1 LAGFQRIRRQG
12 KILLAGFK
20 MAFID
25 EDCIA
30 LNLKAA
36 NAQEVILVLGGLLE
50 KKGFV
55 SVQYGQMAVQRE
67 QSFPTGVPAQ
77 PYSLA
82 FPHADS
88 SKVYRSSL
96 AVATMADPV
105 LFGSMEN
112 PGIDLFVSAVFLIAS
127 RTPKEQ
133 VTILKRFSRFFKKQE
148 NLIRLKGFA
157 AAGDLVTWL
166 NQALLPNT

>member
-1 LAGFQRIRRQG
+1 LF
-12 KILLAGFK
+12 KVKLLQQVE

-30 LNLKAA
+30 LNLKLA
-36 NAQEVILVLGGLLE
+36 NAQEVILVLASLLE

-55 SVQYGQMAVQRE
+55 NIQYGQLAVQRE
-67 QSFPTGVPAQ
+67 QTFPTGVPAQ

-96 AVATMADPV
+96 AVATMANPV

-112 PGIDLFVSAVFLIAS
+112 PGINLSVSAVFLIAS
-127 RTPKEQ
+127 RTPEEQ

-148 NLIRLKGFA
+148 NLIRLMGFA
-157 AAGDLVTWL
+157 AAGDLVAWMK
-166 NQALLPNT
+166 QALLPNT